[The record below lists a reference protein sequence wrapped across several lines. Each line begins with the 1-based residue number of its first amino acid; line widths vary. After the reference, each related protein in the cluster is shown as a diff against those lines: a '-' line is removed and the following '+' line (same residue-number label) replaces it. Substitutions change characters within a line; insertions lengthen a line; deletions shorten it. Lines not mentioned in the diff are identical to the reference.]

1 MTKSE
6 ITKKRFRITLKLS
19 VWIVSILLL
28 TVTAELAKNIR
39 ETIKEQLKITAKPS
53 LWNLTQMMLI
63 IIVETVS

>member
-1 MTKSE
+1 
-6 ITKKRFRITLKLS
+6 
-19 VWIVSILLL
+19 VSIPLL